1 MRANRVTRRRDGT
14 INRWLADTL
23 EKKVPANP
31 IPVKG
36 VSSADVTID
45 AEAGI
50 WARVFSLT
58 EEIEETSLPTATD
71 GNQRLFKT
79 MPIIL
84 YYHGGGF
91 AVLCPNFY
99 LYDIFCRRLAR
110 KCNAIVISVHY
121 RRAPEFKFP
130 TAYDDSYKAMEW
142 LQSKEATVSLPPNV
156 DFSRVFLSGDSAGG
170 NIAHHVALRAAGKDL
185 GRLSLKGLVLIQPF
199 FGGEERTSAE
209 LRLKNVPIVSV
220 ESLDWHWKAYL
231 PEGAN
236 RDHPSCNIFGPNS
249 PDLSDVPLPPILNI
263 VGGLDILQDWEM
275 RYSEGMKKAGK
286 EVQTIFYEEGIHTF
300 ALLNQ
305 AKLASQMLLD
315 VAAFINSH

>member
-121 RRAPEFKFP
+121 R
-130 TAYDDSYKAMEW
+130 
-142 LQSKEATVSLPPNV
+142 
-156 DFSRVFLSGDSAGG
+156 
-170 NIAHHVALRAAGKDL
+170 
-185 GRLSLKGLVLIQPF
+185 
-199 FGGEERTSAE
+199 
-209 LRLKNVPIVSV
+209 
-220 ESLDWHWKAYL
+220 
-231 PEGAN
+231 
-236 RDHPSCNIFGPNS
+236 
-249 PDLSDVPLPPILNI
+249 
-263 VGGLDILQDWEM
+263 
-275 RYSEGMKKAGK
+275 
-286 EVQTIFYEEGIHTF
+286 
-300 ALLNQ
+300 
-305 AKLASQMLLD
+305 
-315 VAAFINSH
+315 